1 MEAAL
6 DVAVAEKERTV
17 VRAKRK
23 LEQDEDLQFQERN
36 IALHQTHQNV
46 LHLECYVCKLDE
58 SFSGLSRLGWV

>member
-1 MEAAL
+1 MEPAL